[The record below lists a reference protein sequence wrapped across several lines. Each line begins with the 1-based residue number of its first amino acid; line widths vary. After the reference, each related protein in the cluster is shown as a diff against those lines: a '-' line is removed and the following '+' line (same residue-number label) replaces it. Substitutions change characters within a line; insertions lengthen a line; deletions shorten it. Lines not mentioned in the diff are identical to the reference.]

1 LRLRETNDKIT
12 SMVVTARAVAFVVAT
27 ACCCAAPALAA
38 ADPSRDD
45 VGLQAL
51 QEDVRADIA
60 AGKPIVVEV
69 HVPLCDN
76 AVITCGGRGR
86 GDGED
91 LQRNLYWSTSEGLA
105 GWMGRS
111 GSGWSLAARL
121 DGAATGNPDILAVR
135 VWQRALEVPR
145 AWRRPGMPNRFTVYL
160 VGFAWRG
167 QAIDRA
173 LEAYLGDLYGDQV
186 RPVTL
191 AKGGLVAAGGAARIV
206 GWVGHNR
213 LMDTR
218 ADWGQLAKLN
228 GSRRKGTLA
237 VACYS
242 ASYLKPAVRAP
253 NRVPLLMTAS
263 LVMASSVAFES
274 GVMAFLG
281 GSDLAAI
288 RLAGATGY
296 ASGQRRPVER
306 LLSAFT
312 NPSDRRW

>member
-1 LRLRETNDKIT
+1 
-12 SMVVTARAVAFVVAT
+12 M
-27 ACCCAAPALAA
+27 
-38 ADPSRDD
+38 
-45 VGLQAL
+45 
-51 QEDVRADIA
+51 RADIA

-76 AVITCGGRGR
+76 SVITCGGHGR
-86 GDGED
+86 GDGDD

-105 GWMGRS
+105 GWMGRP

-121 DGAATGNPDILAVR
+121 DGAATGIPDVLAVR
-135 VWQRALEVPR
+135 VWQRSLEVPR
-145 AWRRPGMPNRFTVYL
+145 SWRRPGMPARFTVYL

-167 QAIDRA
+167 LAIDRA
-173 LEAYLGDLYGDQV
+173 LDAYLSDLYGDQSRAV
-186 RPVTL
+186 AL
-191 AKGGLVAAGGAARIV
+191 ATGGEVVAGGAARIV

-213 LMDTR
+213 LMDVR
-218 ADWGQLAKLN
+218 ADWKQLAKLN

-263 LVMASSVAFES
+263 LVMASSAAFES
-274 GVMAFLG
+274 AVMAFLG
-281 GSDLAAI
+281 GGDLGRDPLGGSD
-288 RLAGATGY
+288 RLRQ
-296 ASGQRRPVER
+296 GQKRPVER

-312 NPSDRRW
+312 NPSDHRW

>member
-1 LRLRETNDKIT
+1 
-12 SMVVTARAVAFVVAT
+12 MRALVVAIVF
-27 ACCCAAPALAA
+27 CCAAPAAAGAELSQEESWLA
-38 ADPSRDD
+38 
-45 VGLQAL
+45 AL
-51 QEDVRADIA
+51 QEDVRADVA
-60 AGKPIVVEV
+60 AGKPVVVEV

-76 AVITCGGRGR
+76 SVITCGGHGR
-86 GDGED
+86 GDGDD
-91 LQRNLYWSTSEGLA
+91 LQRNLYWSTSEGLV
-105 GWMGRS
+105 GWIGRP
-111 GSGWSLAARL
+111 GSGWSVAARL
-121 DGAATGNPDILAVR
+121 DGAATGNPNILAVR
-135 VWQRALEVPR
+135 VWQRSLEVPR
-145 AWRRPGMPNRFTVYL
+145 AWRRPGMPARFTVYL
-160 VGFAWRG
+160 VGYAWRG
-167 QAIDRA
+167 RAIDDA
-173 LEAYLGDLYGDQV
+173 LAAYLRDLYGDEARPIPLATGGQV
-186 RPVTL
+186 V
-191 AKGGLVAAGGAARIV
+191 AGGAARIV

-218 ADWGQLAKLN
+218 ADWSALARLN

-281 GSDLAAI
+281 GGDLAAI
-288 RLAGATGY
+288 RRAGATGY

>member
-1 LRLRETNDKIT
+1 VTSRLRAI
-12 SMVVTARAVAFVVAT
+12 AVGFVVA
-27 ACCCAAPALAA
+27 AIVWCAAPALAA
-38 ADPSRDD
+38 ADPARPKEDGWLAD
-45 VGLQAL
+45 L

-60 AGKPIVVEV
+60 AGRPIVVQV

-76 AVITCGGRGR
+76 SVITCGGHGR
-86 GDGED
+86 GDGDD
-91 LQRNLYWSTSEGLA
+91 LQRNLYWSTSEGLG
-105 GWMGRS
+105 GWMGRP
-111 GSGWSLAARL
+111 GSGWSVAARL
-121 DGAATGNPDILAVR
+121 DGAATGIPDVLAVR

-145 AWRRPGMPNRFTVYL
+145 AWRRPGMPARFTVYL

-167 QAIDRA
+167 LAIDRA
-173 LEAYLGDLYGDQV
+173 LEAYLGDLYGDQARAV
-186 RPVTL
+186 AL
-191 AKGGLVAAGGAARIV
+191 ATGGQVVAGGAARIV

-218 ADWGQLAKLN
+218 ADWNQLARLN

-242 ASYLKPAVRAP
+242 ASYLKPAVRAA

-274 GVMAFLG
+274 AVMAFLG
-281 GSDLAAI
+281 GGDLAAI

-306 LLSAFT
+306 LLSAST
-312 NPSDRRW
+312 NPSDHRW